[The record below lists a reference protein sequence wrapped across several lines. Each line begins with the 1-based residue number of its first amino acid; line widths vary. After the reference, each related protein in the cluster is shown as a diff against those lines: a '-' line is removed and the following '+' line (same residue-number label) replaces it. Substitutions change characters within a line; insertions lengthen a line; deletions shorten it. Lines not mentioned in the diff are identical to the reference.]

1 MFLNISNIHIYRPL
15 KNSPIKEPSMG
26 CGLSTQNS
34 PSEEAIAYRQK
45 RDQVTNGAIAGAIG
59 ASAAASNAAASNAAA
74 SSAAAGGGGGC

>member
-1 MFLNISNIHIYRPL
+1 
-15 KNSPIKEPSMG
+15 MG

-59 ASAAASNAAASNAAA
+59 ASAAV